1 MIITTP
7 IKSVCTH
14 SWSKKKILEK
24 DQSMNAVKRPLS
36 IHPPLAKTQAS
47 KRQLSFC
54 WDAVQK

>member
-1 MIITTP
+1 MYAP
-7 IKSVCTH
+7 IPGQ
-14 SWSKKKILEK
+14 KKKKLEK
-24 DQSMNAVKRPLS
+24 DQLMNAVKRSLS